1 MTTSDAQPG
10 AGEDAGARGTAPPT
24 TRAGTGRGTPA
35 GRVPRPRSGGG
46 RAAPPDPFGTGD
58 ALVRAGRA
66 VRLALLIAL
75 AVVFLVPFYLLVR
88 NGLASEADIT
98 SPNWTFFPSTLHW
111 SNVSELFSDTSVPFA
126 RSLLNSALIA
136 VLTTVGTLLLAS
148 LAGYGLARIPYRHA
162 NKVFYAIIATM
173 MVPAAVTFVPS
184 FVLVS
189 TLGWVSSLRG
199 LIIPTLFSAFACFIF
214 RQYFLGFPRE
224 LEDAAQVDGLDY
236 WRVFWLIVVPNARP
250 VFAAVGTIVFIGAW
264 NAFLWPLVI
273 GQGRDAWTVQVAL
286 SSFTTAQ
293 VIRLHELFIAAAVS
307 ILPLLVVF
315 LFFQRWIVAGVERSG
330 IDD

>member
-1 MTTSDAQPG
+1 MRTKD
-10 AGEDAGARGTAPPT
+10 E
-24 TRAGTGRGTPA
+24 
-35 GRVPRPRSGGG
+35 
-46 RAAPPDPFGTGD
+46 AA
-58 ALVRAGRA
+58 VRAGRA
-66 VRLALLIAL
+66 LRLVLLIAL
-75 AVVFLVPFYLLVR
+75 ALLFLIPFYLLVR
-88 NGLASEADIT
+88 NGLSSERDIT
-98 SPNWTFFPSTLHW
+98 SPEWTFFPSELRW
-111 SNVSELFSDTSVPFA
+111 SNVRELFDDTSVPFA

-136 VLTTVGTLLLAS
+136 VATTLGTLVLAS

-162 NKVFYAIIATM
+162 NKVFYAILGTL

-189 TLGWVSSLRG
+189 SLGWISTLRG
-199 LIIPTLFSAFACFIF
+199 LIVPTLFSAFACFVF

-224 LEDAAQVDGLDY
+224 LEDAAQVDGLGY
-236 WRVFWLIVVPNARP
+236 WRTYWRIVVPNARP

-264 NAFLWPLVI
+264 NSFLWPLVI
-273 GQGRDAWTVQVAL
+273 GQDRDAWTVQVAL
-286 SSFTTAQ
+286 SSFTTSQ

-315 LFFQRWIVAGVERSG
+315 LCFQRWIVAGVERSG